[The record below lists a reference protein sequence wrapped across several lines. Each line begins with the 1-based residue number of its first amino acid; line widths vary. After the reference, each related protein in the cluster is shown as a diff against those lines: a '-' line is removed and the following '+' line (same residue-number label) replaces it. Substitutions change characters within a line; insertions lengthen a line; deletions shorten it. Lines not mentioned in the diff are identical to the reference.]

1 MTWDWS
7 GCLFFVEYSV
17 WLAGVRSDEVLFSD
31 IAWKVNLVRSISQL
45 SANRLKLREQTF
57 TRKWSK
63 KGVPPSHL
71 LVKLTEQRF
80 VRLRL
85 HRNQRVLKFQVSVS
99 LFSSFQMRLQTIT
112 HTHAKSLSNY
122 ASVQRFCYRWI
133 FNHSVDLFKLFTTN
147 WLGSLLE
154 RQDLI
159 LSLVLDLDGV
169 SETNPSYARMKS
181 DCDRSDFCEWWL
193 PKHLICDLFQKA
205 RLLNLK
211 VLIFFERW
219 LKAQWKVVEQL
230 LNAAIW
236 SEGEAFSD
244 KNSRETKTK
253 NKNKQKTQKWIWSET
268 GLRWLDFLMILD
280 KTQTL
285 REYFFTYQRRDV
297 SW

>member
-1 MTWDWS
+1 MRNTWEWEVSLIEGMTWDWS

-99 LFSSFQMRLQTIT
+99 LFSSFQMRLQKIT

-122 ASVQRFCYRWI
+122 ASVQRFRYRWI

-193 PKHLICDLFQKA
+193 PKHVICDLFQKA
-205 RLLNLK
+205 RFLNLNVSLSDGLRHSGKLLNSYLMQQFCRK
-211 VLIFFERW
+211 VRPLATKILVKQKR
-219 LKAQWKVVEQL
+219 
-230 LNAAIW
+230 
-236 SEGEAFSD
+236 
-244 KNSRETKTK
+244 KTK
-253 NKNKQKTQKWIWSET
+253 INKKHENEFDLKQDWDDST
-268 GLRWLDFLMILD
+268 F
-280 KTQTL
+280 
-285 REYFFTYQRRDV
+285 
-297 SW
+297 